1 MADWDGSRDVIGD
14 SGVCGLPRAGGEVAS
29 AAPRAARGRTGTGL
43 RLPVLVRGML
53 VVRIGKYKVD
63 GRRMDG
69 TGSFGLVIAVGGEG
83 KERKG
88 KPGKGRLNGTGR
100 K

>member
-1 MADWDGSRDVIGD
+1 VADWDGSRDVMGD
-14 SGVCGLPRAGGEVAS
+14 GGVCRLPRAGGEVAS

-53 VVRIGKYKVD
+53 VVRIGEYKVD
-63 GRRMDG
+63 GRKMDG
-69 TGSFGLVIAVGGEG
+69 IFWVGDCCRRGRKG